1 MNLSI
6 ELTGKF
12 FLGKYMSAQSKN
24 PRGDPRMKLI
34 VCAFALCCVF
44 AIETRADEIVIV
56 PTGGQLSWFNF
67 QGPAADVAS
76 ITLTG
81 VGFSIQATNQEASGK
96 QWSGLCPINC
106 TGSVSFNGFG
116 TNSFSWSA
124 GAEGDTAVGRFTLFA
139 PNSIPFNPND
149 GPPPVLFT
157 LVFTASGNV
166 VIDTPDRFL
175 FVIND
180 QTAIPEPATI
190 LLLSSGFAGLV
201 GAKLKKRF
209 RRG

>member
-1 MNLSI
+1 M
-6 ELTGKF
+6 KF
-12 FLGKYMSAQSKN
+12 
-24 PRGDPRMKLI
+24 I
-34 VCAFALCCVF
+34 VCAFALCCIF
-44 AIETRADEIVIV
+44 AIETKADEIVIV

-81 VGFSIQATNQEASGK
+81 VGFSIQATRQEATGM

-106 TGSVSFNGFG
+106 TGSVNLTGLIGFG
-116 TNSFSWSA
+116 TSTFNWSA
-124 GAEGDTAVGRFTLFA
+124 GAEGTTASGRFNLFA
-139 PNSIPFNPND
+139 NNSIPFHPDD

-157 LVFTASGNV
+157 VVFRAVGNV

-175 FVIND
+175 FVISD
-180 QTAIPEPATI
+180 PTAVPEPATI
-190 LLLSSGFAGLV
+190 LLLSSGFAGLL

-209 RRG
+209 RH